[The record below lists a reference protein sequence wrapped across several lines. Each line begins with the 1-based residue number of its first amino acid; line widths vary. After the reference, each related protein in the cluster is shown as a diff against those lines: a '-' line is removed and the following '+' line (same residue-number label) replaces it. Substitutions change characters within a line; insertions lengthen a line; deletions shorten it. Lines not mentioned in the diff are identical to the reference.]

1 MPKYP
6 RIRNFPVQ
14 PAAFS
19 VSHIRIPLKR
29 PIKHASHTRDYT
41 DSLLAMCRLPD
52 GTTGWGEGLPRDYVT
67 GETVQGALDLL
78 RESGIPGQLRANSW
92 REAMDSAEALRL
104 RPVPGDSRGI
114 GGNAA
119 RCAVELAWL
128 DACGR
133 KFGQGLDTVV
143 PALAPELHAPQTT
156 VRYSVVITSAKGRKL
171 KWLARLYG
179 CAGFR
184 QVKVKVGIEGQDDL
198 ARLTEVRRIM
208 GQAMGVRIDANEAW
222 TTEKAVTELNRLKCV
237 GLEWVEQPCPVE
249 ANGGLREVRAATGVA
264 VMLDESLCGM
274 PDADAAIAGGW
285 CDLFNLRLSKC
296 GGFIPSLRL
305 AQKARQAGLRCQLGC
320 QVGETGVLTA
330 AGRRFAQSVAGLAA
344 VEGSYDRHLVK
355 ERLTTRDLTFG
366 LGGKAPALTT
376 PGLGV
381 ELDPAAVARVTVKTE
396 NLCG

>member
-1 MPKYP
+1 M
-6 RIRNFPVQ
+6 Q
-14 PAAFS
+14 PAVFT

-29 PIKHASHTRDYT
+29 PIKHASHTRDFT

-67 GETVQGALDLL
+67 GETVEGALELV
-78 RESGIPGQLRANSW
+78 RGSNISGQLRGNSW
-92 REAMDSAEALRL
+92 REAVESAEALRL
-104 RPVPGDSRGI
+104 SPVAGDNRGI

-128 DACGR
+128 DACGK
-133 KFGQGLDTVV
+133 KFGQGLDTIV
-143 PALAPELHAPQTT
+143 PAVAEEIHAPTPV

-198 ARLTEVRRIM
+198 ERLTEVRRIM
-208 GQAMGVRIDANEAW
+208 GATMGVRIDANEAW
-222 TTEKAVTELNRLKCV
+222 TPEQAITELNRLKRV

-249 ANGGLREVRAATGVA
+249 SDGALRQVRQATGVA

-274 PDADAAIAGGW
+274 VDAEAAIAGGW

-305 AQKARQAGLRCQLGC
+305 AQKAHRSGIRCQLGC